1 MFDEKRPIGVV
12 RDKKYPNMYRLLWTN
27 GDTSVKY
34 TDPNRKLEKDLG
46 PHTYGL
52 YNLTRA
58 KDIIKNYYEYK
69 RAYELNSPELE
80 QKQA

>member
-1 MFDEKRPIGVV
+1 MFDEEKPV
-12 RDKKYPNMYRLLWTN
+12 RIVKDKKYPNMYRLQWEN
-27 GDTSVKY
+27 GDISVSY
-34 TDPNRKLEKDLG
+34 FDPDKKIEKDKG

-58 KDIIKNYYEYK
+58 KDILKNYYEYK